1 MDGVPVIL
9 LVALALTW
17 MAWLAARRKNQQL
30 AAQRV
35 AQQEQNSYTL
45 DARESAGGRG
55 FDVVGPDGLVRSAD
69 SLDWREDGLMV
80 ADVVDFRPAA
90 DAGGGPDFAPG
101 ARVEL
106 IHDDEEPG
114 RVDVWNADMTAR
126 AGRLP
131 GGAAALLLSESERVA
146 SESAQH
152 DPDAGLDHAVAEC
165 LVLWEHTDRTT
176 RTGLRLLL
184 VREDM
189 QLDA

>member
-45 DARESAGGRG
+45 DARESAAGRG
-55 FDVVGPDGLVRSAD
+55 FDVVGPDGLARPAD

-80 ADVVDFRPAA
+80 ADVADFRPAA
-90 DAGGGPDFAPG
+90 DAGGSADFAPG
-101 ARVEL
+101 AHVEL
-106 IHDDEEPG
+106 IHDDSEPG
-114 RVDVWNADMTAR
+114 RVDVWNASMTVR

-131 GGAAALLLSESERVA
+131 GGAAALLLSESERAA
-146 SESAQH
+146 SRSAQD
-152 DPDAGLDHAVAEC
+152 DPDAGVEHAVAEC
-165 LVLWEHTDRTT
+165 LVLWEHTEHGA